1 MSSLSLGLG
10 AIIALAC
17 YLGLMIV
24 VGVLARVQQK
34 SESLSEF
41 YLAGRS
47 LGPLVLLLT
56 LYATQYSGN
65 TVVGYPAE
73 ASRLGYAWIMSV
85 SFMMAI
91 IVVYLLYAP
100 RLYKLAR
107 AKGFV
112 TPGDWV
118 DYRFGS
124 RPLSFLT
131 NILLVIS
138 IGNYLLAQLMA
149 MGHVVAGISGNVV
162 PYWIGVV
169 VLVVVI
175 IIYETLGGLRAVA
188 WTDVAQG
195 SMLLIGLFGLIYAVA
210 PGPTHWQ
217 ALTEWL
223 SVNAPEKTA
232 VPGTD
237 VSMRWFSSIV
247 LIGFSG
253 AVYPQAVQRIYAARS
268 ARALKRSLQ
277 CMIFMPL
284 VTMPVVV
291 LVGLVGVRE
300 FTHLEGIAADQIMPM
315 LLREWAQAS
324 TWTYAMAVL
333 VVTGILAAIMS
344 TADSVLLSLSS
355 ILSKDFLGKTLLA
368 GAPEQQLTRIG
379 KRISWAVMGVLTLIA
394 FVPRMTLWGLTELK
408 MEILV
413 QVSPVFVLGAIWDR
427 LEARAALVGMV
438 IGTSV
443 SAGLALAEVGNLWGI
458 QGGVVGWV
466 LNVTLC
472 VAASIWAPSKKG
484 ERGETEEP
492 RSPIE
497 DTSLR

>member
-1 MSSLSLGLG
+1 MTSLSLGVG
-10 AIIALAC
+10 AIVAISV
-17 YLGLMIV
+17 YLGLMV
-24 VGVLARVQQK
+24 GLGVLARPRVSK
-34 SESLSEF
+34 RGGESLSEF

-100 RLYKLAR
+100 RLQRLANAR
-107 AKGFV
+107 GFI

-118 DYRFGS
+118 DYRFNS
-124 RPLSFLT
+124 RPLSLLT
-131 NILLVIS
+131 NLLLVVS
-138 IGNYLLAQLMA
+138 IANYLLAQLMA
-149 MGHVVAGISGNVV
+149 MGYVVAGISGNLI

-169 VLVVVI
+169 VLVLVI

-195 SMLLIGLFGLIYAVA
+195 SMLLIGLFGLLYAVA
-210 PGPTHWQ
+210 PGPAHWH

-223 SVNAPEKTA
+223 AAHAPEKTA
-232 VPGTD
+232 VPSGEITA
-237 VSMRWFSSIV
+237 RWFSSILLV
-247 LIGFSG
+247 GFSG
-253 AVYPQAVQRIYAARS
+253 AVYPQAIQRIYAARS
-268 ARALKRSLQ
+268 VRALKLSLQ

-284 VTMPVVV
+284 ITMPIVV
-291 LVGLVGVRE
+291 LVGLVGVRR
-300 FTHLEGIAADQIMPM
+300 FTDLDGIAADQIMPM
-315 LLREWAQAS
+315 LLREWAQTS

-355 ILSKDFLGKTLLA
+355 ILSKDFLGKTILQ
-368 GAPEQQLTRIG
+368 GAPEERLTRVG
-379 KRISWAVMGVLTLIA
+379 KRISWLVMGVLALVA
-394 FVPRMTLWGLTELK
+394 FAPRMTLWGLTELK

-413 QVSPVFVLGAIWDR
+413 QVSPVFVLGAIWNR
-427 LEARAALVGMV
+427 LEARAALIGMLAGTAVSVGLA
-438 IGTSV
+438 
-443 SAGLALAEVGNLWGI
+443 SAGIGNPAGV
-458 QGGVVGWV
+458 QGGVIGWA
-466 LNVTLC
+466 LNVSLC
-472 VAASIWAPSKKG
+472 VGLSLLRTG
-484 ERGETEEP
+484 ERNET
-492 RSPIE
+492 RSPV
-497 DTSLR
+497 DANN

>member
-10 AIIALAC
+10 AVVVMGC
-17 YLGLMIV
+17 YVVVMLGLGIV
-24 VGVLARVQQK
+24 ARSRRA

-91 IVVYLLYAP
+91 VVVYLLYAP
-100 RLYKLAR
+100 RLQRLAR
-107 AKGFV
+107 THGFV

-124 RPLSFLT
+124 KPLSLLT
-131 NILLVIS
+131 NLLLSVS
-138 IGNYLLAQLMA
+138 IANYLLAQLMA
-149 MGHVVAGISGNVV
+149 MGHVVAGISANII

-169 VLVVVI
+169 VLVAVI
-175 IIYETLGGLRAVA
+175 IIYETLGGLRAVV
-188 WTDVAQG
+188 WTDVVQG
-195 SMLLIGLFGLIYAVA
+195 SMLLVGLFGLIYAVA

-223 SVNAPEKTA
+223 AVHSPEKTA
-232 VPGTD
+232 VPD
-237 VSMRWFSSIV
+237 AKLSSRWLSTVV

-253 AVYPQAVQRIYAARS
+253 AVYPQAVQRIYAARNV
-268 ARALKRSLQ
+268 RALKRSLQ

-284 VTMPVVV
+284 LTMPVVV
-291 LVGLVGVRE
+291 LVGLVGVRR
-300 FTHLEGIAADQIMPM
+300 FTDLEGIAADQLMPM
-315 LLREWAQAS
+315 LLHEWAQAS
-324 TWTYAMAVL
+324 TWTYVMAVL
-333 VVTGILAAIMS
+333 VVTGTLAAIMS

-355 ILSKDFLGKTLLA
+355 ILSKDFLGKTVLRD
-368 GAPEQQLTRIG
+368 APEEHVTRMG
-379 KRISWAVMGVLTLIA
+379 KRISWVVMALLALLA
-394 FVPRMTLWGLTELK
+394 FTPRITLWGLTELK

-413 QVSPVFVLGAIWDR
+413 QVSPVFVLAAIWDR
-427 LEARAALVGMV
+427 LTARAAFAGMLAGALVSGGMAIAGIAS
-438 IGTSV
+438 IGGV
-443 SAGLALAEVGNLWGI
+443 
-458 QGGVVGWV
+458 QGGVVGWA
-466 LNVTLC
+466 LNLGLC
-472 VAASIWAPSKKG
+472 VGLSLAGSPDGREAKPGSAPPPMRDGS
-484 ERGETEEP
+484 
-492 RSPIE
+492 
-497 DTSLR
+497 

>member
-1 MSSLSLGLG
+1 LSD
-10 AIIALAC
+10 
-17 YLGLMIV
+17 
-24 VGVLARVQQK
+24 
-34 SESLSEF
+34 F

-100 RLYKLAR
+100 RLQRLAR
-107 AKGFV
+107 SKELV

-124 RPLSFLT
+124 RPLSLLT
-131 NILLVIS
+131 NTLLVIS

-169 VLVVVI
+169 VLVAVI

-210 PGPTHWQ
+210 PGPAHWHE
-217 ALTEWL
+217 LTDWL
-223 SVNAPEKTA
+223 RENTPDKTA
-232 VPGTD
+232 VPRSD
-237 VSMRWFSSIV
+237 VSLRWLSSVV

-253 AVYPQAVQRIYAARS
+253 AVYPQAVQRIYAARNVQ
-268 ARALKRSLQ
+268 ALKRSLQ

-284 VTMPVVV
+284 LTMPIVV
-291 LVGLVGVRE
+291 LVGLVGVRR
-300 FTHLEGIAADQIMPM
+300 FTDLDGVAADQIMPM
-315 LLREWAQAS
+315 LLREWAQSS

-355 ILSKDFLGKTLLA
+355 ILSKDFLGKTLLI
-368 GAPEQQLTRIG
+368 GAPEQRLTRIG
-379 KRISWAVMGVLTLIA
+379 KRISWVVMGLLTLVA
-394 FVPRMTLWGLTELK
+394 FEPRITLWGLTELK

-413 QVSPVFVLGAIWDR
+413 QVSPVFVLAAIWDR
-427 LEARAALVGMV
+427 LEARAALIGMIVGTLV
-438 IGTSV
+438 AGGLTIAGAGDIG
-443 SAGLALAEVGNLWGI
+443 GI
-458 QGGVVGWV
+458 QGGVVGWA
-466 LNVTLC
+466 LNVLLC
-472 VAASIWAPSKKG
+472 VGLSLTVFREDGKAGEPALPSTKV
-484 ERGETEEP
+484 
-492 RSPIE
+492 
-497 DTSLR
+497 

>member
-1 MSSLSLGLG
+1 MSSLPLGVG
-10 AIIALAC
+10 AVAAIGF
-17 YLGLMIV
+17 YLTVMIGL
-24 VGVLARVQQK
+24 GVLAR
-34 SESLSEF
+34 SRRATESLSDF
-41 YLAGRS
+41 YLAGRA

-85 SFMMAI
+85 TFMMAI

-100 RLYKLAR
+100 RLQKLAR
-107 AKGFV
+107 AHGFV

-124 RPLSFLT
+124 RPLSLLT
-131 NILLVIS
+131 NLLLAIS
-138 IGNYLLAQLMA
+138 IANYLLAQLMA
-149 MGHVVAGISGNVV
+149 MGHVVAGISGNIV

-169 VLVVVI
+169 VLVAVI

-210 PGPTHWQ
+210 PGPAHWY

-223 SVNAPEKTA
+223 AVNAPEKTA
-232 VPGTD
+232 VPSAE
-237 VSMRWFSSIV
+237 VSSRWLSTVV

-253 AVYPQAVQRIYAARS
+253 AVYPQAVQRIYAARNI
-268 ARALKRSLQ
+268 RALKHSLQ

-291 LVGLVGVRE
+291 LVGLVGVRR
-300 FTHLEGIAADQIMPM
+300 FTDLEGIAADQIMPM
-315 LLREWAQAS
+315 LLQEWAQDS
-324 TWTYAMAVL
+324 TWTYVMAVL
-333 VVTGILAAIMS
+333 VVTGTLAAIMS

-355 ILSKDFLGKTLLA
+355 ILSKDFLGKTLLRD
-368 GAPEQQLTRIG
+368 APEEQLTRMG
-379 KRISWAVMGVLTLIA
+379 KRISWAVMILLALLA
-394 FVPRMTLWGLTELK
+394 FTPRITLWGLTELK

-413 QVSPVFVLGAIWDR
+413 QVSPVFVLAAIWDGLTARAAFVGMLVGAVVSGGLAIAGVASIGGVQGGTVGWGLNVALCIGLSR
-427 LEARAALVGMV
+427 LEARDSLDTNDHPAR
-438 IGTSV
+438 
-443 SAGLALAEVGNLWGI
+443 
-458 QGGVVGWV
+458 
-466 LNVTLC
+466 
-472 VAASIWAPSKKG
+472 AS
-484 ERGETEEP
+484 E
-492 RSPIE
+492 
-497 DTSLR
+497 

>member
-1 MSSLSLGLG
+1 MSSLSLGFG
-10 AIIALAC
+10 AIVAMGC
-17 YLGLMIV
+17 YLALMV
-24 VGVLARVQQK
+24 ALGVMARSK
-34 SESLSEF
+34 RTSESLSEF

-100 RLYKLAR
+100 RLQRLAR
-107 AKGFV
+107 SKGFI

-131 NILLVIS
+131 NTLLVVS

-149 MGHVVAGISGNVV
+149 MGHVVAGISSNLV
-162 PYWIGVV
+162 PYWVGVLI
-169 VLVVVI
+169 LVGVI
-175 IIYETLGGLRAVA
+175 IIYETLGGLRAVV

-195 SMLLIGLFGLIYAVA
+195 AMLLIGLFGLIYAVA
-210 PGPTHWQ
+210 PGPAHWHS
-217 ALTEWL
+217 LTDWL
-223 SVNAPEKTA
+223 RENAPEKTA
-232 VPGTD
+232 VPNSA
-237 VSMRWFSSIV
+237 VSLRWLSSVV

-253 AVYPQAVQRIYAARS
+253 AVYPQAVQRIYAARNVS
-268 ARALKRSLQ
+268 ALKRSLQ
-277 CMIFMPL
+277 WMIFMPL
-284 VTMPVVV
+284 VTMPIVV
-291 LVGLVGVRE
+291 LVGLVGLRR
-300 FTHLEGIAADQIMPM
+300 FSNLEGVAADQIMPM

-324 TWTYAMAVL
+324 SWTYAMAVL

-355 ILSKDFLGKTLLA
+355 ILSKDFLGKTVLA
-368 GAPEQQLTRIG
+368 DAPEERLTRIG
-379 KRISWAVMGVLTLIA
+379 KRISWVVMGVLTLVA
-394 FVPRMTLWGLTELK
+394 FQPRITLWGLTELK

-413 QVSPVFVLGAIWDR
+413 QVSPVFVLAAIWER
-427 LEARAALVGMV
+427 LEARAALTGM
-438 IGTSV
+438 IAGTIV
-443 SAGLALAEVGNLWGI
+443 SGGLAIAGVGNVWGI
-458 QGGVVGWV
+458 QGGVVGWS
-466 LNVTLC
+466 TL
-472 VAASIWAPSKKG
+472 
-484 ERGETEEP
+484 R
-492 RSPIE
+492 
-497 DTSLR
+497 

>member
-10 AIIALAC
+10 AILAMGC
-17 YLGLMIV
+17 YLALMV
-24 VGVLARVQQK
+24 VLGVLARTKTQG
-34 SESLSEF
+34 ESLSDF

-100 RLYKLAR
+100 RLQRLASK
-107 AKGFV
+107 KGFV

-131 NILLVIS
+131 NTLLVVS

-162 PYWIGVV
+162 PYWVG
-169 VLVVVI
+169 VLVLVTVI

-195 SMLLIGLFGLIYAVA
+195 AMLLIGLFGLIYAVA

-217 ALTEWL
+217 ALTDWL
-223 SVNAPEKTA
+223 NANAPDKTA
-232 VPGTD
+232 VPGGD
-237 VSMRWFSSIV
+237 VSRRWFSSIV

-253 AVYPQAVQRIYAARS
+253 AVYPQAVQRIYAARNV
-268 ARALKRSLQ
+268 RALKRSLQ

-284 VTMPVVV
+284 VTMPIVV
-291 LVGLVGVRE
+291 LVGLVGLQRFSSLDGV
-300 FTHLEGIAADQIMPM
+300 AADQIMPM

-368 GAPEQQLTRIG
+368 GAPEEQLTRVG
-379 KRISWAVMGVLTLIA
+379 KRISWVVMGVLTLVA
-394 FVPRMTLWGLTELK
+394 FEPRITLWGLTELK

-413 QVSPVFVLGAIWDR
+413 QVSPVFVLAAIWDR
-427 LEARAALVGMV
+427 LQARAALIGMIVG
-438 IGTSV
+438 TLV
-443 SAGLALAEVGNLWGI
+443 SSALTIAGAGNLGGI
-458 QGGVVGWV
+458 QGGVVGWA
-466 LNVTLC
+466 LNVSLC
-472 VAASIWAPSKKG
+472 VGLSLIGS
-484 ERGETEEP
+484 
-492 RSPIE
+492 RS
-497 DTSLR
+497 DGRA